1 MDIKELII
9 KAKNGDRQ
17 AFEDIIENNEK
28 LVWSIAHRFS
38 GRGVDLQDLY
48 QIGAVGLVKAV
59 NGYDTAYCTEFS
71 TYAVPKI
78 MGEIKRFFRDD
89 GIIKV
94 SRDIKY
100 KAAVIHN
107 ITNRL
112 HQENGEVRI
121 SDIVRETGMSEEEIA
136 YIQSA
141 TDFAYSL
148 DAPVNEDGLT
158 LKESIGT
165 DNEEKLI
172 ESISLK
178 NALDKLPTK
187 EKKVIIMRFF
197 RYMTQQKTA
206 EMLGMTQVQV
216 SRTEKRAIELM
227 KKCVL

>member
-9 KAKNGDRQ
+9 KAQNGDSQ
-17 AFEDIIENNEK
+17 AFDELIERNEK
-28 LVWSIAHRFS
+28 LIWSIVHRFR
-38 GRGVDLQDLY
+38 GRGAELQDLY

-59 NGYDTAYCTEFS
+59 KGYDTVYCTEFS

-89 GIIKV
+89 GMIKV
-94 SRDIKY
+94 SRNIKS
-100 KAAVIHN
+100 KAAFIYSV
-107 ITNRL
+107 TDRL
-112 HQENGEVRI
+112 RQENGEVHI

-141 TDFAYSL
+141 TDFTYSL
-148 DAPVNEDGLT
+148 DAPVNEDGMT
-158 LKESIGT
+158 LKESIGI

-172 ESISLK
+172 EELSLK
-178 NALDKLPTK
+178 NALDKLPSK

-197 RYMTQQKTA
+197 RDMTQQKTA

-216 SRTEKRAIELM
+216 SRTEKRAIELI
-227 KKCVL
+227 KRCVL